1 MCSALI
7 YTGTC
12 VALINIGADWKY
24 NLFKCCTEHFSVD
37 TCNSVYLWI
46 SADEYCMYMIVC

>member
-7 YTGTC
+7 YTGAC
-12 VALINIGADWKY
+12 VALINIGADWMY